1 MTVCAYKKI
10 LTFLLTLSCTT
21 FAALCLHAQIN
32 LKNTKAKPK
41 HNTSA
46 TIGFQSGRELLFNSS
61 PLVHSKQSKVHY
73 GLSNSLVLR
82 KPINTRFK
90 AEVGITYGTIQ
101 NSSSIGNVNERASG
115 FSTQKAY
122 YIALPVTINYF
133 CLPEHCKV
141 RPYFGAGIQYNINLQ
156 GGNAISPFSN
166 ETYPQENPTP
176 PGTRYISILFTQGIT
191 FQVNTKI
198 EINQSFHFMPDNTNK
213 VFGINLGIGYKI
225 P

>member
-1 MTVCAYKKI
+1 MAMCLHKKI

-32 LKNTKAKPK
+32 LKNTKVKPR
-41 HNTSA
+41 HSNPT

-82 KPINTRFK
+82 KPLNTHFK
-90 AEVGITYGTIQ
+90 AEAGVIYGTVQ
-101 NSSSIGNVNERASG
+101 NSSSMTNLNDRVGNIAA
-115 FSTQKAY
+115 QKACY
-122 YIALPVTINYF
+122 VSMPLTINYF

-141 RPYFGAGIQYNINLQ
+141 RPYFGAGIQYNINVQ

-166 ETYPQENPTP
+166 ETYPQENQTP
-176 PGTRYISILFTQGIT
+176 SGTRYISILFTQGIT

-198 EINQSFHFMPDNTNK
+198 EINQSFHFIPDNSNK
-213 VFGINLGIGYKI
+213 IFGINLGIGYKI